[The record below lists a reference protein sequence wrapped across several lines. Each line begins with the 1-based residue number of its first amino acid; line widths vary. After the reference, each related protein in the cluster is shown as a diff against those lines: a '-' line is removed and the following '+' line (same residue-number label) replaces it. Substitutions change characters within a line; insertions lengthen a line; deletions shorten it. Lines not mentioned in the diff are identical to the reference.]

1 VADTELD
8 KRLEPLYREPPEEF
22 VAARDAL
29 ARELREAG
37 EREAAAK
44 VKKLRRPSQSAWL
57 INRVAIDE
65 PERARE
71 LADAATDL
79 IAAQQKM
86 LDEGGDA
93 SDLRTAADAERKRVQ
108 RMVEAARQ
116 VAAHHRKP
124 ISAEVIERVGQT
136 LQAIGSDPE
145 LRERLVR
152 GRVERDHRAATIGL
166 PDSAALAARPRPRKR
181 AESRQVKRARDELV
195 RLREELAASEELRD
209 SQRHAVDEAEAE
221 ARRLKL
227 ELGKSEAEA
236 RELERRIAAAERKLG
251 G

>member
-1 VADTELD
+1 MADTELD

-29 ARELREAG
+29 ARELRDEG
-37 EREAAAK
+37 ERDAAAK

-65 PERARE
+65 PDRARE

-79 IAAQQKM
+79 IAVQQKM

-93 SDLRTAADAERKRVQ
+93 SDLRAAAEAERKRVQ
-108 RMVEAARQ
+108 RMLEAARQ
-116 VAAHHRKP
+116 VAADQPKP
-124 ISAEVIERVGQT
+124 INAAVIERVGQT

-145 LRERLVR
+145 LRDQLVR

-166 PDSAALAARPRPRKR
+166 PDSVALAARPRPRKR
-181 AESRQVKRARDELV
+181 AEPRASKRVRGEVARMRD
-195 RLREELAASEELRD
+195 ELAASEERREA
-209 SQRHAVDEAEAE
+209 QRRAVEEAEAE
-221 ARRLKL
+221 ARRLTL

-236 RELERRIAAAERKLG
+236 RELERRIAAAERRLG